1 MTSRAEAGKIA
12 RELDKLSRAKAHL
25 AVIHDTLKHLK
36 SFRASKLADTIAAM
50 EQELIELCC
59 DEVYNK
65 AAAALWVSSDR
76 MCQMRDDE

>member
-1 MTSRAEAGKIA
+1 MA
-12 RELDKLSRAKAHL
+12 REMDKLARAKAHL

-36 SFRASKLADTIAAM
+36 SFRSSKLAEMIGAM

-76 MCQMRDDE
+76 MCLLRDDSGE